1 MNIQIF
7 GSSKSFDSK
16 KAERWFKERRIKYQ
30 YIDVPSKGL
39 SPREYQSVKQ
49 KVGFK
54 ALVNTKCRA
63 YEELYMAY
71 ITPDA
76 KRKSCWNIRSCSTP
90 PLSAMAR
97 RPLWA
102 TARTSG
108 PNGSKIF
115 PEGDTAMWDNTLP
128 KNRFLRFCVL
138 MVHRCGRHNVATQS
152 AALAFYLLFMI
163 FPFLIF
169 ISALLGLLNLNI
181 TGMMTVLSDFLPEE
195 VVDLLRM
202 YFTYV
207 TDNPSPQL
215 MVFGLVFSIYF
226 PMRATNSL
234 MAAVRTAYHLG
245 PPKGFITQWIK
256 VLLYTVTLI
265 VTIALTLSLMTFGE
279 RALWYTVEHFHLPE
293 FLAMLWV
300 TLRFPIA
307 GAVSFLA
314 LFLLYALAQ
323 DTIQPLKN
331 ICPGVL
337 FSLAAW
343 MAFSWLYSYYVNHFS
358 HYSVLYGSIGAVIVV
373 LIWLNLSAF
382 TLILGAEMNGVL
394 ISMRKDRLEQ
404 GVNIPKT

>member
-1 MNIQIF
+1 
-7 GSSKSFDSK
+7 
-16 KAERWFKERRIKYQ
+16 
-30 YIDVPSKGL
+30 
-39 SPREYQSVKQ
+39 
-49 KVGFK
+49 
-54 ALVNTKCRA
+54 
-63 YEELYMAY
+63 
-71 ITPDA
+71 
-76 KRKSCWNIRSCSTP
+76 
-90 PLSAMAR
+90 
-97 RPLWA
+97 
-102 TARTSG
+102 
-108 PNGSKIF
+108 
-115 PEGDTAMWDNTLP
+115 MWDNTLP

-138 MVHRCGRHNVATQS
+138 MAHRCGRHNVAMQS

-169 ISALLGLLNLNI
+169 ISALLGLLDLNI

-293 FLAMLWV
+293 FLSRRSVLSGSV
-300 TLRFPIA
+300 D
-307 GAVSFLA
+307 GVQLA
-314 LFLLYALAQ
+314 LFLLR
-323 DTIQPLKN
+323 QPLLPLLCALWLHRCRHCGAN
-331 ICPGVL
+331 LAEPLGIHIDSGCGDERCAHQYAEGPSGAGHQCTQGINRL
-337 FSLAAW
+337 SNLSRGLAAGKE
-343 MAFSWLYSYYVNHFS
+343 A
-358 HYSVLYGSIGAVIVV
+358 VLWIQNCRNMQNY
-373 LIWLNLSAF
+373 
-382 TLILGAEMNGVL
+382 
-394 ISMRKDRLEQ
+394 
-404 GVNIPKT
+404 

>member
-49 KVGFK
+49 KVGFE

-76 KRKSCWNIRSCSTP
+76 QEEKLLEYPELFNT

-115 PEGDTAMWDNTLP
+115 PEGETAMWDNTCR
-128 KNRFLRFCVL
+128 KNRFLRFCAL
-138 MVHRCGRHNVATQS
+138 MAHRCGRHNVAMQS

-169 ISALLGLLNLNI
+169 ISALLGLLDLNI

-207 TDNPSPQL
+207 TTIPAPNSWYSVWSFPSTSHAGHQL
-215 MVFGLVFSIYF
+215 SDGR
-226 PMRATNSL
+226 RA
-234 MAAVRTAYHLG
+234 TAYHLG
-245 PPKGFITQWIK
+245 RPRALSPNGSRCCF
-256 VLLYTVTLI
+256 YTVTLI

-293 FLAMLWV
+293 FLAKLWV
-300 TLRFPIA
+300 TLRFPVA

-323 DTIQPLKN
+323 DTIQP
-331 ICPGVL
+331 
-337 FSLAAW
+337 
-343 MAFSWLYSYYVNHFS
+343 
-358 HYSVLYGSIGAVIVV
+358 
-373 LIWLNLSAF
+373 
-382 TLILGAEMNGVL
+382 
-394 ISMRKDRLEQ
+394 
-404 GVNIPKT
+404 